1 MTAIQHT
8 FQQAQLAEA
17 AYANLWNADNDRPI
31 AADDD
36 VIAALQDDTNNMSF
50 SDAQADAFVK
60 TWQVVDH
67 IPDTASGFSATIFK
81 NRQTGAYSLAI
92 RGST

>member
-1 MTAIQHT
+1 
-8 FQQAQLAEA
+8 
-17 AYANLWNADNDRPI
+17 
-31 AADDD
+31 
-36 VIAALQDDTNNMSF
+36 MSF